1 MTGSEFTIIV
11 LASVSFA
18 STFLMIQKWIEC
30 NRLTEQIINDAR
42 ERAINEE
49 HSALWR
55 TMNRLEDEIAAC
67 SCGNTTKKKSSKIS
81 F

>member
-30 NRLTEQIINDAR
+30 NRLSQQISNDMR
-42 ERAINEE
+42 ERAISEE

-67 SCGNTTKKKSSKIS
+67 SCGNTTNKKKSSS

>member
-11 LASVSFA
+11 LASVSFT
-18 STFLMIQKWIEC
+18 STFFMIQKWLEC
-30 NRLTEQIINDAR
+30 NRLTEQIIKDAR
-42 ERAINEE
+42 ERAISEE

-55 TMNRLEDEIAAC
+55 NMNRLEDEIAAC
-67 SCGNTTKKKSSKIS
+67 SCGNTTNKKKSSS